1 METQTEKLI
10 TVTIED
16 IENERVEFQAG
27 IWVFLADN
35 LLELRERLRTS
46 LVPKEARRRNIKDMK
61 INPIISKF

>member
-1 METQTEKLI
+1 MEEQKHI
-10 TVTIED
+10 TISD
-16 IENERVEFQAG
+16 IENEKVEFEKG

-61 INPIISKF
+61 INPIITKY